1 MENLD
6 TIDVEKLE
14 KLSFLV
20 NNHGLAVILVLLIS
34 MTAIPALIFLL
45 YRNLTEL
52 KKNQDITIR
61 ILEKMQLN
69 YKWDDETFKS
79 FARYAVIDIRWNIQN
94 YIISKIKTN
103 HIKEN
108 FEMFIKGAIQ
118 GEGQTEIDTHI
129 NEFKTTSNNKLQFR
143 NIVEKECMKANK
155 IIFSKFE
162 NQINKNE
169 IIHEDLIYA
178 TDKVMN
184 EFMSEAILQVNKLF

>member
-1 MENLD
+1 MENLSD
-6 TIDVEKLE
+6 IDVEKIE
-14 KLSFLV
+14 RLSFLV
-20 NNHGLAVILVLLIS
+20 NNHGLAVVLVLIIS
-34 MTAIPALIFLL
+34 ITAIPALIFLL
-45 YRNLTEL
+45 YINLTEL

-108 FEMFIKGAIQ
+108 FEMFIKSAIQ

-143 NIVEKECMKANK
+143 NIVERECIKANK

>member
-1 MENLD
+1 MENLSD
-6 TIDVEKLE
+6 IDVEKIE
-14 KLSFLV
+14 RLSFLV
-20 NNHGLAVILVLLIS
+20 NNHGLAVVLVLIIS
-34 MTAIPALIFLL
+34 ITAIPALILLL
-45 YRNLTEL
+45 YINLTEL

-108 FEMFIKGAIQ
+108 FEMFIKSAIQ

-143 NIVEKECMKANK
+143 NIVERECIKANK